1 MDPVRSG
8 RGYSPSWF
16 GRVRPLIKS
25 IVNLS
30 YAQVATDCSVERENV
45 ASDRVWGDYCGN
57 TDNILPFQIEKMD
70 LMMKLAPGFDDEG
83 GPPAPPVNPSLYQ
96 CRLYLKFYYENF
108 TLP

>member
-8 RGYSPSWF
+8 RGCSPSWF

-30 YAQVATDCSVERENV
+30 YAQQTVLSNGKNV
-45 ASDRVWGDYCGN
+45 ASDRVWRHYCGN
-57 TDNILPFQIEKMD
+57 TDKILPFQIEKMD
-70 LMMKLAPGFDDEG
+70 LMMKLAPGFDES
-83 GPPAPPVNPSLYQ
+83 GPSTPPVNPSLYQ

>member
-1 MDPVRSG
+1 MVWPGATVD
-8 RGYSPSWF
+8 
-16 GRVRPLIKS
+16 
-25 IVNLS
+25 
-30 YAQVATDCSVERENV
+30 QVHRQFELRATDCSVQRKNI